1 MSLLLKP
8 LAVKSHV
15 FHNRLIHP
23 AICIGKA
30 HIDGSVSLDLI
41 SHYETLSRG
50 GYFSLVVV
58 PDSFVSQEGR
68 TSLGQLSSA
77 TDPMIKGLASLSATI
92 KNNGSKAFLQLNH
105 AGSCTFSDFTGL
117 QPVAP
122 SEIPNPRKG
131 HVPRKLELSE
141 IESLVYAFR
150 DAALRAKAAGFDG
163 VEIHSAHGYL
173 LNQFYSPLT
182 NKRMDQFGGTL
193 NNRIRIHK
201 EIIETIRSEVGEDF
215 LIALRFGALDYME
228 GGSRME
234 DGLAAARVF
243 EKAGVDMLSIS
254 GGMCGYTNPLD
265 DSPGYFSQ
273 EAKAIKAAINIP
285 VILTG
290 GVRTPE
296 NIEKLLKTATC
307 HMVGVGRA
315 ALEDA
320 NWAQSAVRKL

>member
-1 MSLLLKP
+1 MSFLLKP

-23 AICIGKA
+23 AVCIGKA
-30 HIDGSVSLDLI
+30 HIDGSVSPALI
-41 SHYETLSRG
+41 SHYDRLSRG

-77 TDPMIKGLASLSATI
+77 TDSMILGLAPLAATI
-92 KNNGSKAFLQLNH
+92 KNNGSKTLLQLNH
-105 AGSCTFSDFTGL
+105 AGSCTFNDFTGF

-131 HVPRKLELSE
+131 DAPRELDLFE
-141 IESLVYAFR
+141 IESLVCAFR
-150 DAALRAKAAGFDG
+150 DAALRGKAAGFDG

-182 NKRMDQFGGTL
+182 NKRRDQFGGTL
-193 NNRIRIHK
+193 NNRIRIHR
-201 EIIETIRSEVGEDF
+201 EIIEVIRDELGEDF

-228 GGSRME
+228 GGSTME
-234 DGLAAARVF
+234 DALDATKVF
-243 EKAGVDMLSIS
+243 EKAGADILSIS
-254 GGMCGYTNPLD
+254 GGMCGYINPFD
-265 DSPGYFSQ
+265 DKPGYFSR
-273 EAKAIKAAINIP
+273 EAKAIKAATNIP

-290 GVRTPE
+290 GVKNPGD
-296 NIEKLLKTATC
+296 IEKLLETGTC
-307 HMVGVGRA
+307 HMVGAGRA
-315 ALEDA
+315 AIENPD
-320 NWAQSAVRKL
+320 WARLAVLAL